1 MKFLI
6 GWLFYVVFK
15 WLRVLL
21 AAFPHKID
29 HALIAG
35 NHRHL
40 EHRRKLLPNFR
51 RAHVGAGEKAQVGL
65 PGQVPGGVPGKRQNL
80 LRGQRGNV
88 KQISALSFAGFIL
101 PRRRCT
107 CKSAAAELCTAFS
120 AVFYKIRTFEPR
132 GGGTGP

>member
-40 EHRRKLLPNFR
+40 ENRGKLLPDLR
-51 RAHVGAGEKAQVGL
+51 RAHVGAGEKAQVGFS
-65 PGQVPGGVPGKRQNL
+65 GQVPGSVPSKRQNF

-107 CKSAAAELCTAFS
+107 CKSAAAELCASFS
-120 AVFYKIRTFEPR
+120 AVFYKIRTFVPR
-132 GGGTGP
+132 GGETGP